1 MLFPI
6 GTPYTVMEINMQI
19 SELLE
24 KLKVFN
30 PDHLVMID
38 TEDFLHSVI
47 TVKYDPVAQAVV
59 IANYPEHRSS
69 PFGS

>member
-1 MLFPI
+1 
-6 GTPYTVMEINMQI
+6 MQI

-24 KLKVFN
+24 KLKAFHSA
-30 PDHLVMID
+30 HLVMLD

-69 PFGS
+69 PFDKERASSIISQLPG